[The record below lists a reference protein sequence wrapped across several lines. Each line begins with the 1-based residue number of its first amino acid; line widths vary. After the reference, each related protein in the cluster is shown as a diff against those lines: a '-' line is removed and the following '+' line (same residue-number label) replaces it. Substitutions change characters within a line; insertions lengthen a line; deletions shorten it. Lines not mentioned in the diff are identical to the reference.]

1 MGNNASNLAA
11 IDSAHLGTWNKLMQ
25 VSNPSLRVQTIET
38 LFQQRPDYI
47 TSAKRAGVYNYL
59 IQYCNDVRRGLPPPQ
74 NHGMYIGPIQFQ
86 APAVENHRTIMQA
99 PPPGYQDRLPP
110 PSSGNAIMT
119 YGGGN
124 EVSGR
129 GPQDPYTVLQKPK
142 RSEKALSFF
151 NACLKVLAIE
161 EEVALTEDS
170 LKRAYKKAA
179 IKVHPDKGG
188 TEAEFDA
195 VTRAYAYL
203 TEILRITQGRK
214 ARDDKAPPVSMNEA
228 NQLRERESEAW
239 SMKQEPVRLNPKN
252 LDMNVFNQM
261 FEQNRMP
268 DPDDDGYG
276 DWLKEQDEERGKTQ
290 KFSGKFNRDVFNK
303 MFEGEVR
310 SRGGDNQQ
318 QLSVYSPQS
327 LALAN
332 VGVELGRGRTDD
344 HTAPY
349 NANLKYTDLKT
360 AYVKENVITPQVSN
374 IRVEERSMKTYG
386 EAYKRGPET
395 YSSEEQAY
403 MERLKSMEEDKER
416 QRRVRM
422 AQEQMDVQD
431 HFQRMKRLVIADK

>member
-1 MGNNASNLAA
+1 MGNSASNLAA

-25 VSNPSLRVQTIET
+25 ISNPGLRVQTIET
-38 LFQQRPDYI
+38 LFQQRPEYI

-74 NHGMYIGPIQFQ
+74 VHGLYIGPVQLQ
-86 APAVENHRTIMQA
+86 APQVEMQRTVMQA

-110 PSSGNAIMT
+110 PANGNAIVN
-119 YGGGN
+119 YGN
-124 EVSGR
+124 QSVSGR
-129 GPQDPYTVLQKPK
+129 GPQDPYSMLQKPR

-151 NACLKVLAIE
+151 HACLKVLAIE

-170 LKRAYKKAA
+170 LKKAYKKAA
-179 IKVHPDKGG
+179 IRVHPDKGG

-203 TEILRITQGRK
+203 TEILRVTQGRK
-214 ARDDKAPPVSMNEA
+214 VRDEKSAPVTMSDA
-228 NQLRERESEAW
+228 NQMRERESEAW
-239 SMKQEPVRLNPKN
+239 TMKQEPVRLNPKN

-276 DWLKEQDEERGKTQ
+276 DWLKSQEEEGTKTQ

-303 MFEGEVR
+303 MFEGEIK

-318 QLSVYSPQS
+318 QLAVYAPQS

-332 VGVELGRGRTDD
+332 VGVELGRDRTGD

-360 AYVKENVITPQVSN
+360 AYVKENVITPQVAG

-386 EAYKRGPET
+386 EAYKRGPES

-416 QRRVRM
+416 QRRIRM

-431 HFQRMKRLVIADK
+431 HFNRMKRLVIADK

>member
-1 MGNNASNLAA
+1 MGNNPSNLAA

-25 VSNPSLRVQTIET
+25 ISNPGLRVQTIET

-74 NHGMYIGPIQFQ
+74 VHGLYIGPVQVQ
-86 APAVENHRTIMQA
+86 APQVEMQRSVMQA

-110 PSSGNAIMT
+110 PANGNSIVA
-119 YGGGN
+119 YGN
-124 EVSGR
+124 QSVSGR
-129 GPQDPYTVLQKPK
+129 GAQDPYTMLQKPR

-151 NACLKVLAIE
+151 HACLKVLAIE

-170 LKRAYKKAA
+170 LKKAYKKAA
-179 IKVHPDKGG
+179 IRVHPDKGG
-188 TEAEFDA
+188 TEADFDA

-203 TEILRITQGRK
+203 TEILRVTQGRK
-214 ARDDKAPPVSMNEA
+214 VRDEKSAPVTMSDA
-228 NQLRERESEAW
+228 NQMRERESEAW
-239 SMKQEPVRLNPKN
+239 TMKQEPVRLNPKN

-276 DWLKEQDEERGKTQ
+276 DWLKEQEEGGPKTQ

-318 QLSVYSPQS
+318 QLAVYAPQS

-332 VGVELGRGRTDD
+332 VGVELGRDRTGD

-360 AYVKENVITPQVSN
+360 AYVKENVITPQVAS
-374 IRVEERSMKTYG
+374 IRVEERSMKAYG

-403 MERLKSMEEDKER
+403 MERLKSMEEDKEH
-416 QRRVRM
+416 QRRIRM

-431 HFQRMKRLVIADK
+431 HFNRMKRLVIADK